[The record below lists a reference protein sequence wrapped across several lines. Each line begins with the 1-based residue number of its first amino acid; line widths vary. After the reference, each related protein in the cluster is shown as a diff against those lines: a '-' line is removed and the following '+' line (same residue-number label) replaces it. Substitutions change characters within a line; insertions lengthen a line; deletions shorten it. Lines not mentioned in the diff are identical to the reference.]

1 MGRKCYTPIHML
13 TLSVLFF
20 GGFLGIVIHV
30 QNYKK
35 YQCIFSVYQFL
46 NISQHRYELQHN
58 PACWKEGAAGLKIIF
73 KTFLRFF

>member
-1 MGRKCYTPIHML
+1 ML
-13 TLSVLFF
+13 HTNARVNFICVVF
-20 GGFLGIVIHV
+20 WGFLGIVIYV

-35 YQCIFSVYQFL
+35 YQCIFSVYQYL

-58 PACWKEGAAGLKIIF
+58 PACWKEGAASLKIIF